1 MNQHV
6 NPEVKQEENVK
17 TAEMVLEMPRV
28 ITEPAT
34 RKQAAEN
41 FIDYIHSGATQEGEK
56 LRPFFNNLNYEIDE
70 VGNLRIEGSLTG
82 DLSICPLSVLSS
94 WTEEVWQKSLE
105 SLVGSNGMI
114 KCEIK

>member
-28 ITEPAT
+28 ITEPAA
-34 RKQAAEN
+34 RKQAADH
-41 FIDYIHSGATQEGEK
+41 FIGYVYSGATQEGEN
-56 LRPFFNNLNYEIDE
+56 LIPFFNNLNWEIDDA
-70 VGNLRIEGSLTG
+70 GNLRLEGPLPG
-82 DLSICPLSVLSS
+82 KLSICPLSVISS

-105 SLVGSNGMI
+105 SLVGNRGVISGNM
-114 KCEIK
+114 K

>member
-1 MNQHV
+1 MYHHV
-6 NPEVKQEENVK
+6 STELKQEENVK

-28 ITEPAT
+28 ITEPAA
-34 RKQAAEN
+34 RKQAADH
-41 FIDYIHSGATQEGEK
+41 FISYVHSGATQEGEK

-70 VGNLRIEGSLTG
+70 VGNLRLEGSLTG

-105 SLVGSNGMI
+105 SLVGSNSMI